1 MIRLKMANLQL
12 TKDICGKFSIFW
24 KIHLFVICQNV
35 NPLNQ
40 LFQREFDANK
50 GSLSSCMVKSNGK
63 NFCISPLSVV
73 LSRLAIPMSTS
84 QRPGV

>member
-1 MIRLKMANLQL
+1 MIRFKMANRQL

-40 LFQREFDANK
+40 LFQREFDAH
-50 GSLSSCMVKSNGK
+50 
-63 NFCISPLSVV
+63 
-73 LSRLAIPMSTS
+73 
-84 QRPGV
+84 